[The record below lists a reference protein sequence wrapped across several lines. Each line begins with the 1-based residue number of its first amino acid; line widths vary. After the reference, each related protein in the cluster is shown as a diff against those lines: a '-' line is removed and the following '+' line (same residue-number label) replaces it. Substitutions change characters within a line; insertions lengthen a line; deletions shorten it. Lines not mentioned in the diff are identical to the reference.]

1 MQYMDQ
7 SGLYTL
13 EDVLIDLLN
22 SNIEVL
28 FVDVL
33 DQPRYMM
40 ERVGLIPDLIPL
52 ERIFDTFDE
61 CITYL
66 NNKTIKQKAEAS
78 A

>member
-1 MQYMDQ
+1 MVPQ

-28 FVDVL
+28 LVDVL

-40 ERVGLIPDLIPL
+40 ERVDLIPDLIPK
-52 ERIFDTFDE
+52 ERIFNTFDE
-61 CITYL
+61 CIKYL
-66 NNKTIKQKAEAS
+66 DKKNNFKKVEAS